1 MIYPLHKKEVNK
13 MPILKVLCS
22 NALVNICAV
31 SWFSAQI
38 IKTILHWFSHGNLNI
53 ERLTGSGGMP
63 SSHSALVV
71 SLTIGMARVEGF
83 SSPIFALT
91 LAFAAVVMYD
101 AMGVRRAAGE
111 QAKTL
116 NWLLGSYQDFWDIL
130 KVHPLLDFGDDDE
143 DVASEDI
150 SSEDDAHNGDNERK
164 ALKEYL
170 GHTPL
175 EVMAGAL
182 LGILIAMIYPL

>member
-1 MIYPLHKKEVNK
+1 
-13 MPILKVLCS
+13 MPIFKALCS
-22 NALVNICAV
+22 NPLVNICAV
-31 SWFSAQI
+31 AWFAAQV
-38 IKTILHWFSHGNLNI
+38 IKTMLHWFSHGNLNF
-53 ERLTGSGGMP
+53 ERLIGSGGMP

-71 SLTIGMARVEGF
+71 SLTIGMARAESF
-83 SSPIFALT
+83 DSPIFALT

-116 NWLLGSYQDFWDIL
+116 NRLIVSYQDFWDVL
-130 KVHPLLDFGDDDE
+130 KAHPLLDFGDDEDE
-143 DVASEDI
+143 T
-150 SSEDDAHNGDNERK
+150 SSEGTSAEDASHDEDNERK

-182 LGILIAMIYPL
+182 LGILVAMIYPL

>member
-1 MIYPLHKKEVNK
+1 MQFFRFLGTNPL
-13 MPILKVLCS
+13 L
-22 NALVNICAV
+22 NICFL
-31 SWFSAQI
+31 SWFAAQV
-38 IKTILHWFSHGNLNI
+38 IKTILDMLSNRSLNL

-63 SSHSALVV
+63 SSHSALVS
-71 SLTIGMARVEGF
+71 SLALGMARAEGYQ
-83 SSPIFALT
+83 SPMFALT

-111 QAKTL
+111 QAKVL
-116 NWLLGSYQDFWDIL
+116 NKMIFDFHHFFRVFKEQPFL
-130 KVHPLLDFGDDDE
+130 EFGDDDE
-143 DVASEDI
+143 KDED
-150 SSEDDAHNGDNERK
+150 EAKNGERR

-182 LGILIAMIYPL
+182 LGILLAVIYPI